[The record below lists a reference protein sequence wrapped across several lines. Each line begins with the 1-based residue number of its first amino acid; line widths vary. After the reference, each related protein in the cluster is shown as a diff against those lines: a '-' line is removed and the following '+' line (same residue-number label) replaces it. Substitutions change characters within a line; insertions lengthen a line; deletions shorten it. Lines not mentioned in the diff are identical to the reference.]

1 MKKFVLLTLIA
12 CFFLPS
18 CVSQNSLTQ
27 YQAKNVRKFNKQKWR
42 KKRDRNVYLIKEKD
56 KN

>member
-1 MKKFVLLTLIA
+1 MKKFVLLILIA

-42 KKRDRNVYLIKEKD
+42 KKRDRNVYLMKEKD
-56 KN
+56 K